1 MKSIYKNAWRS
12 FLNPPV
18 HILGGLA
25 HVDQS
30 DVLLGQIAVIDF
42 LFQDTN

>member
-1 MKSIYKNAWRS
+1 MKTVHKNAWRS
-12 FLNPPV
+12 FLNPIV
-18 HILGGLA
+18 HFLGGFV
-25 HVDQS
+25 HFDQS